1 MKNLKQ
7 RILGAM
13 IGGLMFV
20 IIFTILSGDY
30 TFSNIS
36 IWAIAGF
43 LVSVLIG
50 FIFPVLL
57 GKLSPK
63 LK

>member
-7 RILGAM
+7 RTLGAM

-50 FIFPVLL
+50 FIFPFLL

-63 LK
+63 LN